1 MEITKIIEK
10 FKLSFNAEKK
20 NVSENKTLIMDLL
33 FNSNFE
39 KLTTTESI
47 ELFNS
52 VKKAFESEL
61 SEININA
68 EIEKDHINNY
78 FKLNGKA

>member
-1 MEITKIIEK
+1 MKITKIIEK
-10 FKLSFNAEKK
+10 LKLSFNAEKK
-20 NVSENKTLIMDLL
+20 NVSENKTLIIDLL

-47 ELFNS
+47 DLFNS

-61 SEININA
+61 SERNINA
-68 EIEKDHINNY
+68 EIEKEDINNY